1 MKPFDYV
8 AAHSLKEAISLLAQ
22 NSPEARPIAGG
33 TDLLVRMKRNLV
45 HPRLLVDL
53 AGVAEFQGIEL
64 TEQGL
69 RIGSMVTH
77 AEMMHSPLVRRYAP
91 ALAAASASV
100 GAPQTRYLGT
110 IGGNLASGVPSMDGA
125 PPLLALEAKVTVAH
139 SDGQKVM
146 GLKDLFSGPQCTILT
161 PEQLLMD
168 ILIPAEYLGK
178 PSGFIKYGRRKAL
191 SLSLVNMAACVEL
204 DQSGRR
210 FVRVRLAMGA
220 VAPTPIRA
228 YEAEAFLEGKEYSE
242 GVLAEAGAIAAGE
255 AKPIDDLRA
264 SAEYRREL
272 IRVITGRVLTGAL
285 SFSIDNRQSSI
296 INPTGR

>member
-53 AGVAEFQGIEL
+53 AGVAEFRGIEL
-64 TEQGL
+64 NEKGL

-77 AEMMHSPLVRRYAP
+77 AEIMHSPLVRQYAP

-100 GAPQTRYLGT
+100 GAPQTRFLGT
-110 IGGNLASGVPSMDGA
+110 IGGNLSSGVPSMDGA
-125 PPLLALEAKVTVAH
+125 PPLMALEATVTVAY
-139 SDGQKVM
+139 SNGQKVL
-146 GLKDLFSGPQCTILT
+146 GLKEFFLGPQHTILA

-168 ILIPAEYLGK
+168 ILVPLENLGK

-204 DQSGRR
+204 DQTGRR

-228 YEAEAFLEGKEYSE
+228 YEAEAFLEGKEVTK
-242 GVLAEAGAIAAGE
+242 GTLAEAGAIAARE

-264 SAEYRREL
+264 SAEYRRDL
-272 IRVITGRVLTGAL
+272 IRVLTGRVLGEAL
-285 SFSIDNRQSSI
+285 G
-296 INPTGR
+296 GR

>member
-1 MKPFDYV
+1 LKPFDYV

-53 AGVAEFQGIEL
+53 AGVAEFRGIEL
-64 TEQGL
+64 NEKGL

-77 AEMMHSPLVRRYAP
+77 AEIMNSPLVRQYGP

-100 GAPQTRYLGT
+100 GAPQTRFLGT
-110 IGGNLASGVPSMDGA
+110 IGGNLSSGVPSMDGA
-125 PPLLALEAKVTVAH
+125 PPLLTLEATVTVAH
-139 SDGQKVM
+139 SDGQRVM
-146 GLKDLFSGPQCTILT
+146 GLKDFFSGPQCTILT

-168 ILIPAEYLGK
+168 ILIPAENLGK
-178 PSGFIKYGRRKAL
+178 PSGFVKFGRRKAL

-204 DQSGRR
+204 DQTGRR

-220 VAPTPIRA
+220 VAPTPMRA
-228 YEAEAFLEGKEYSE
+228 YEAETFLEGKEVTE
-242 GVLAEAGAIAAGE
+242 GTLAEAGVIAARE

-264 SAEYRREL
+264 SAEYRRDL
-272 IRVITGRVLTGAL
+272 IRVLTGRVLGEAL
-285 SFSIDNRQSSI
+285 
-296 INPTGR
+296 GRR

>member
-53 AGVAEFQGIEL
+53 TEVPEFREIEL
-64 TEQGL
+64 NEKGL

-77 AEMMHSPLVRRYAP
+77 AEIMNSPLVRQYAP

-100 GAPQTRYLGT
+100 GGPQTRYLGT

-139 SDGQKVM
+139 SNGQRVL
-146 GLKDLFSGPQCTILT
+146 GLENFFSGPQCTILT

-168 ILIPAEYLGK
+168 ILIPAENLGK
-178 PSGFIKYGRRKAL
+178 PSGFVKYGRRKAL

-204 DQSGRR
+204 DQTGRR

-220 VAPTPIRA
+220 VAPTPMRA
-228 YEAEAFLEGKEYSE
+228 YEAETFLEGKEVTE
-242 GVLAEAGAIAAGE
+242 GTLAEAGVIAARE

-272 IRVITGRVLTGAL
+272 IRVLTGRVLGEAL
-285 SFSIDNRQSSI
+285 G
-296 INPTGR
+296 GR